1 MTETTVGLI
10 TGVAAK
16 SAAERCGLRPGDGL
30 LAVNEYPVRDVID
43 VQVLG
48 SEPELALLYERDG
61 VQHTCS
67 VRRRYGEP
75 LGLSFA
81 QDLFDGRPRVC
92 RNRCEFCFVRQMK
105 PGLRAPLYIKD
116 DDYRLSFLHG
126 NYITLTNLDAADWQ
140 RIEEQFLS
148 PLYVSVHATDPA
160 VRIDLMRNPAAG
172 PILEQLRRLADL
184 GIEVHTQAVLV
195 PGRNDG
201 AHLDRTISDL
211 AALYPA
217 VRDVTV
223 VPVGLTRWHAPD
235 LRVYADVEAA
245 AVLDAALAWQTRLRS
260 ELGVG
265 FVYPS
270 DEWFLRARAPLP
282 DVAAYD
288 DLLPALIENGVGTT
302 RRFLDGWDPLVTVLS
317 GLGRDQ
323 TWVTGELFA
332 PTLRERAQLFA
343 ERSGS
348 RVDVVSV
355 RNRFFGE
362 TVTVA
367 GLLTVEDVIHALK
380 ARDLGQS
387 IILPGEMFRG
397 PDGCS
402 LDGEI
407 PEAVARA
414 TDRPVYV
421 VTQEGSSAEHL
432 SWTVRT

>member
-1 MTETTVGLI
+1 MKDSVGVI
-10 TGVAAK
+10 TGVAGQ
-16 SAAERCGLRPGDGL
+16 SAAERCGLKSGDGL
-30 LAVNEYPVRDVID
+30 IAMNDYPVRDVID

-48 SEPELALLYERDG
+48 SEPELILRYQRDETER
-61 VQHTCS
+61 TCS
-67 VRRRYGEP
+67 VRRHYGEP
-75 LGLSFA
+75 LGLTFA
-81 QDLFDGRPRVC
+81 EDLFDGSARVC
-92 RNRCEFCFVRQMK
+92 RNRCEFCFVRQMR
-105 PGLRAPLYIKD
+105 PGLRPSLYIKD

-160 VRIDLMRNPAAG
+160 VRVDLMRNPAAG
-172 PILEQLRRLADL
+172 RILEQLRRLADL
-184 GIEVHTQAVLV
+184 GIEIHTQAVLV

-201 AHLDRTISDL
+201 AHLVRTITDL

-235 LRVYADVEAA
+235 LRVYEDVEAA
-245 AVLDAALAWQTRLRS
+245 AVLDTVLAWQARLRS

-282 DVAAYD
+282 DITAYD
-288 DLLPALIENGVGTT
+288 DLLPALIENGVGMA

-343 ERSGS
+343 EQSGA
-348 RVDVVSV
+348 RVDVVPVS
-355 RNRFFGE
+355 NRFFGE

-367 GLLTVEDVIHALK
+367 GLLTVEDVIYALK

-387 IILPGEMFRG
+387 ILLPGEMFRG

-402 LDGEI
+402 LDGATSQ
-407 PEAVARA
+407 AVARA
-414 TDRPVYV
+414 TNRRVYV
-421 VTQEGSSAEHL
+421 VTEQGSSAEHL